1 MTDKT
6 EADAELSYD
15 ELMDIIVNNKPVPNV
30 IDVPDIVLDQS
41 LVSEAHLQ
49 PRLKPWEKAD
59 TVPVMGGLVRQKEE
73 TKGLVQNVE
82 QVKKS
87 NSLEKL
93 TNYYALEAEFQR
105 QLKSGDLLSSTKNG
119 NKSTNSLL
127 NLKSNGS

>member
-73 TKGLVQNVE
+73 TRGLVQNVE

-93 TNYYALEAEFQR
+93 TN
-105 QLKSGDLLSSTKNG
+105 
-119 NKSTNSLL
+119 
-127 NLKSNGS
+127 